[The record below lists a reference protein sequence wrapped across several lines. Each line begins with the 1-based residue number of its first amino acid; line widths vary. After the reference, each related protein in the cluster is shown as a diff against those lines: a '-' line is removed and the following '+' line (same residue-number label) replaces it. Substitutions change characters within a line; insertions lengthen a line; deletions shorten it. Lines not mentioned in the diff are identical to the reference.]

1 MTGPLAALEALL
13 TEVEAIA
20 AVIMQGELAAVDA
33 GVAEWALETCR
44 VIRDALTD
52 GDAAGAAVAG
62 YQLGE
67 RLAEIRALGRA
78 AAYKSKVQRDHERD
92 FKRRKAYFAALRR
105 GFSPTEAYEKA
116 AEVCGTSAKT
126 IMRAVKG

>member
-1 MTGPLAALEALL
+1 M
-13 TEVEAIA
+13 
-20 AVIMQGELAAVDA
+20 AAVD
-33 GVAEWALETCR
+33 GVTASWALETCR
-44 VIRDALTD
+44 RVRDALTD
-52 GDAAGAAVAG
+52 GDAAGAALAG
-62 YQLGE
+62 CQVGE
-67 RLAEIRALGRA
+67 RLAEIRVLGRA

-126 IMRAVKG
+126 IMRAVKY